1 MKRIVF
7 TALIGALFAL
17 TAWSQ
22 TDSQAAGS
30 AQEQPSGTAPQ
41 ASAPAAA
48 APSDPAPN
56 ANLATTPLQ
65 SGSIIYAE
73 LAKSVDSKKAKVG
86 DEVQARTT
94 QAALSQG
101 RVVIP
106 KGAKI
111 IGHITQVTQR
121 SGDQKPQLAFN
132 FDHALLKDGTQ
143 IPLAVSV
150 QALGG
155 GASAVSAY
163 DPSTPNM
170 GGNRGPTS
178 SGMPGRSASEAG
190 PSYGAPGGNMG
201 GMGSTSAGA
210 SATPSTGGVSTTDSG
225 PATVHLNAGSKGVVG
240 LAGLAMSSST
250 PQGTVIT
257 SDKKNVKLDGGIELV
272 LRAN

>member
-17 TAWSQ
+17 AAWAQ
-22 TDSQAAGS
+22 TDSQAAGT
-30 AQEQPSGTAPQ
+30 EQQQHSGTAPQ
-41 ASAPAAA
+41 ASTPVSPAPG
-48 APSDPAPN
+48 PN
-56 ANLATTPLQ
+56 ANLATTPFQ

-73 LAKSVDSKKAKVG
+73 LAKSVDSKKVKVG

-111 IGHITQVTQR
+111 IGHVTQVSQR

-143 IPLAVSV
+143 VPLSVSV

-155 GASAVSAY
+155 GTSAVSGY
-163 DPSTPNM
+163 DPSAPNI
-170 GGNRGPTS
+170 GGSRGPMS
-178 SGMPGRSASEAG
+178 AGMPGRSASEAG
-190 PSYGAPGGNMG
+190 PSYGAPGGNTG

-210 SATPSTGGVSTTDSG
+210 GATPSTEGVSTTDSG
-225 PATVHLNAGSKGVVG
+225 PAAVHLNAGSKGVVG
-240 LAGLAMSSST
+240 LPGLTMSSST
-250 PQGTVIT
+250 PQGTIVT
-257 SDKKNVKLDGGIELV
+257 SDKKNVKLDSGIELV

>member
-1 MKRIVF
+1 MKRFVF

-17 TAWSQ
+17 TAWAQ
-22 TDSQAAGS
+22 ADSTGAGS
-30 AQEQPSGTAPQ
+30 AQEQHSGTAPQ
-41 ASAPAAA
+41 ASAPASP
-48 APSDPAPN
+48 APSAN

-65 SGSIIYAE
+65 SGSIVYAE

-86 DEVQARTT
+86 DEVQARAT

-143 IPLAVSV
+143 VPLSVSV

-155 GASAVSAY
+155 GTSAVSAY
-163 DPSTPNM
+163 DPSAPNI

-178 SGMPGRSASEAG
+178 AAGMPGRSASEAG

-210 SATPSTGGVSTTDSG
+210 GATPSTGGVSTTDSG

-240 LAGLAMSSST
+240 LTGLAMASST

-257 SDKKNVKLDGGIELV
+257 SDKKNVKLDSGIELV